1 MLVKWDPY
9 TDLENTV
16 NTFFGKPFGLHP
28 VWDDRNGEQ
37 LAWKP
42 PVNVF
47 EDKDSLTIEFQLPGV
62 DMENVTVSVKD
73 QELEVRG
80 ERKHQEERDNDGY
93 HVREVRYGS
102 FARSFTLPSDVN
114 LDEAKAGYDK
124 GVLSIVIPKQEKAKA
139 KNIQIEAK

>member
-9 TDLENTV
+9 TDLEKTV
-16 NTFFGKPFGLHP
+16 NTFFGKPLGLRP
-28 VWDDRNGEQ
+28 IWDDRNGEQ

-47 EDKDSLTIEFQLPGV
+47 EDKESLSIEFQLPGV

-80 ERKHQEERDNDGY
+80 ERKHQKERDSDGY
-93 HVREVRYGS
+93 HIREVQYGT

-114 LDEAKAGYDK
+114 SDEAKADYDK
-124 GVLSIVIPKQEKAKA
+124 GVLTIVIPKQEKAKA
-139 KNIQIEAK
+139 RNIQIEAK